1 MNSVGVATGGGAG
14 MALAHTI
21 INGAPPMDLHEA
33 DPKRFDASVNTVA
46 ALSARVPEVLGKHYE
61 ITYPGRQWQTA
72 RGIKTLPLHERWVAA
87 KAFFGQ
93 VFGYERPLYF
103 NCSAPPKLTFGK
115 PEWFDQVGAEVE
127 IASNAA
133 AITELSSFG
142 KFDVIGADAEAELD
156 RIMTASMKKQP
167 GRVMYSLMLNDAGG
181 SKVI

>member
-1 MNSVGVATGGGAG
+1 MAVSCLVRLLKHAGFIWLRDELVGVATGGGAG

-72 RGIKTLPLHERWVAA
+72 RGIKTLPLHERWVSA
-87 KAFFGQ
+87 KAYFGQ

-103 NCSAPPKLTFGK
+103 NCTAPPKLTL
-115 PEWFDQVGAEVE
+115 
-127 IASNAA
+127 AS
-133 AITELSSFG
+133 LSGLIRSAP
-142 KFDVIGADAEAELD
+142 KSRSRAMP
-156 RIMTASMKKQP
+156 RQSP
-167 GRVMYSLMLNDAGG
+167 N
-181 SKVI
+181 